1 MTTKNELF
9 EKIEAQKEKLWEMA
23 DFIFD
28 HPEYRGKEYQA
39 CDLLTKYLTDNGF
52 SVEKSVGG
60 YETSFRAEWK
70 HGEGGPVIGILCEY
84 DALEGLGH
92 GCGHHMQGPSCLG
105 AAVALKECA
114 GEEPFTLVVYGTPAE
129 ETLGSKCD
137 MIKNGCFHELDAAFM
152 MHGSPTTCTD
162 VKCLADQSFRVTF
175 HGKRAHA
182 ALAPEQGRSAFD
194 ALLVAFNGIEF
205 LREHVPDD
213 VRMHYTVAELP
224 GPANVV
230 PVKSVGKFS
239 LRSFSKEELK
249 GVVSRFKDII
259 KGAALIAGVDYELE
273 QTSDFYNKIPV
284 LKLNELL
291 MENAKLAGAPR
302 LAPPREKTGST
313 DFGNVMYE
321 IPGSCIRVAFVP
333 EGTSSH
339 SQEFVDAGKTQ
350 AARDCILYGAKS
362 IAGASMDLITKPE
375 LMDEA
380 DWYTVDVITCAA
392 PNLRE
397 KPSNAFNT
405 GDGKDSIKITDKEL
419 LAIHEKRLRR
429 ILDVALSN
437 KVETIVLGAFGCG
450 AFMNNP
456 NVVAQA
462 SKNVLNEYLYAFKNI
477 EFAVYCSPSDDT
489 NYRIFDRV
497 FRPYTK

>member
-52 SVEKSVGG
+52 SVERSVGG

-213 VRMHYTVAELP
+213 VRMHYCMTELP

-230 PVKSVGKFS
+230 PATAKGEFS
-239 LRSFSKEELK
+239 LRSFSRKELEE
-249 GVVSRFKDII
+249 VSERFQDII
-259 KGAALIAGVDYELE
+259 KGAALIAGVTYDIEE
-273 QTSDFYNKIPV
+273 GTFFYNKIPV
-284 LKLNELL
+284 LALNKLL
-291 MENAKLAGAPR
+291 MDNAELAGAPQ

-333 EGTSSH
+333 EGTASH
-339 SQEFVDAGKTQ
+339 SQEFVDAGKSES
-350 AARDCILYGAKS
+350 AHNCVIYGAKA
-362 IAGASMDLITKPE
+362 IGGACYDLLTKE
-375 LMDEA
+375 
-380 DWYTVDVITCAA
+380 
-392 PNLRE
+392 
-397 KPSNAFNT
+397 
-405 GDGKDSIKITDKEL
+405 GL
-419 LAIHEKRLRR
+419 LDQVK
-429 ILDVALSN
+429 
-437 KVETIVLGAFGCG
+437 T
-450 AFMNNP
+450 
-456 NVVAQA
+456 
-462 SKNVLNEYLYAFKNI
+462 
-477 EFAVYCSPSDDT
+477 EFAE
-489 NYRIFDRV
+489 N
-497 FRPYTK
+497 KKKNQ

>member
-1 MTTKNELF
+1 
-9 EKIEAQKEKLWEMA
+9 
-23 DFIFD
+23 
-28 HPEYRGKEYQA
+28 
-39 CDLLTKYLTDNGF
+39 
-52 SVEKSVGG
+52 
-60 YETSFRAEWK
+60 
-70 HGEGGPVIGILCEY
+70 
-84 DALEGLGH
+84 
-92 GCGHHMQGPSCLG
+92 
-105 AAVALKECA
+105 
-114 GEEPFTLVVYGTPAE
+114 
-129 ETLGSKCD
+129 
-137 MIKNGCFHELDAAFM
+137 M

-162 VKCLADQSFRVTF
+162 VKCLADQSFKVTF

-249 GVVSRFKDII
+249 GVVSRFKDIV

-375 LMDEA
+375 LMDEVKA
-380 DWYTVDVITCAA
+380 
-392 PNLRE
+392 
-397 KPSNAFNT
+397 
-405 GDGKDSIKITDKEL
+405 
-419 LAIHEKRLRR
+419 
-429 ILDVALSN
+429 
-437 KVETIVLGAFGCG
+437 
-450 AFMNNP
+450 
-456 NVVAQA
+456 
-462 SKNVLNEYLYAFKNI
+462 
-477 EFAVYCSPSDDT
+477 EFAE
-489 NYRIFDRV
+489 NKKKF
-497 FRPYTK
+497 K

>member
-1 MTTKNELF
+1 M
-9 EKIEAQKEKLWEMA
+9 
-23 DFIFD
+23 
-28 HPEYRGKEYQA
+28 
-39 CDLLTKYLTDNGF
+39 
-52 SVEKSVGG
+52 
-60 YETSFRAEWK
+60 
-70 HGEGGPVIGILCEY
+70 IGILCEY

-114 GEEPFTLVVYGTPAE
+114 GDEPFTLVVYGTPAE

-137 MIKNGCFHELDAAFM
+137 MIKNGCFHELDVAFM

-162 VKCLADQSFRVTF
+162 VKCLADQSFKVTF

-182 ALAPEQGRSAFD
+182 ALAPEKGRSAFD
-194 ALLVAFNGIEF
+194 ALLVAFNGVEF

-230 PVKSVGKFS
+230 PVKAVGKFS
-239 LRSFSKEELK
+239 LRSFSREELK
-249 GVVSRFKDII
+249 DVVSRFKDIV

-339 SQEFVDAGKTQ
+339 TQEFVDAGKTQ

-362 IAGASMDLITKPE
+362 IAGASMDLITKSE
-375 LMDEA
+375 LMDEVKA
-380 DWYTVDVITCAA
+380 
-392 PNLRE
+392 
-397 KPSNAFNT
+397 
-405 GDGKDSIKITDKEL
+405 
-419 LAIHEKRLRR
+419 
-429 ILDVALSN
+429 
-437 KVETIVLGAFGCG
+437 
-450 AFMNNP
+450 
-456 NVVAQA
+456 
-462 SKNVLNEYLYAFKNI
+462 
-477 EFAVYCSPSDDT
+477 EFAE
-489 NYRIFDRV
+489 NKKKF
-497 FRPYTK
+497 K

>member
-1 MTTKNELF
+1 
-9 EKIEAQKEKLWEMA
+9 
-23 DFIFD
+23 
-28 HPEYRGKEYQA
+28 
-39 CDLLTKYLTDNGF
+39 
-52 SVEKSVGG
+52 
-60 YETSFRAEWK
+60 
-70 HGEGGPVIGILCEY
+70 
-84 DALEGLGH
+84 
-92 GCGHHMQGPSCLG
+92 
-105 AAVALKECA
+105 
-114 GEEPFTLVVYGTPAE
+114 
-129 ETLGSKCD
+129 
-137 MIKNGCFHELDAAFM
+137 
-152 MHGSPTTCTD
+152 
-162 VKCLADQSFRVTF
+162 
-175 HGKRAHA
+175 
-182 ALAPEQGRSAFD
+182 
-194 ALLVAFNGIEF
+194 
-205 LREHVPDD
+205 
-213 VRMHYTVAELP
+213 MHYTVAELP

-375 LMDEA
+375 LMDEVKA
-380 DWYTVDVITCAA
+380 
-392 PNLRE
+392 
-397 KPSNAFNT
+397 
-405 GDGKDSIKITDKEL
+405 
-419 LAIHEKRLRR
+419 
-429 ILDVALSN
+429 
-437 KVETIVLGAFGCG
+437 
-450 AFMNNP
+450 
-456 NVVAQA
+456 
-462 SKNVLNEYLYAFKNI
+462 
-477 EFAVYCSPSDDT
+477 EFAE
-489 NYRIFDRV
+489 NKKKF
-497 FRPYTK
+497 K